1 MILENENTFDSQGWS
16 ELDCENGCMKYGLH
30 NQWNIPYNSN
40 DILHRIIKSISKFM
54 WKQRNPDSE
63 CSQMQ
68 EEQYRRS
75 QTWSPI
81 MP

>member
-1 MILENENTFDSQGWS
+1 MILENENTFDPQRLAK
-16 ELDCENGCMKYGLH
+16 LDCENGYMKCGLH
-30 NQWNIPYNSN
+30 NQRNIPYNSN

-54 WKQRNPDSE
+54 WKQKNPYSK

-75 QTWSPI
+75 QT
-81 MP
+81 